1 MKWRSLVVGLVAAA
15 TAAVPVFARMD
26 VETQVVIPRPIGGYT
41 ANPGMG
47 WQYGPGAGRTQLTET
62 VAYRRSSY
70 GWARLNPRPGVY
82 DFGRLDRELDR
93 VQAVGKQLAFR
104 IYTMRGEHHGGHEIP
119 QWVLASGARLLSN
132 GEPDYGSCV
141 YQRRWGAMVEE
152 LRRRYDGNPAIA
164 WVDISGYGNFNE
176 WSWQDQTRWEAVPSH
191 PRTVDGMARN
201 RLADMFI
208 GGSGAVTCRGV
219 DGRPQRAS
227 YDYAGWEHTQLLMPA
242 AGVQQSSR
250 YVAMR
255 DRHVGIRHDCL
266 GSARHQEGL
275 RAQIGDLLNSV
286 WRRAPIVYEMC
297 AGSTQDRE
305 YVAAAE
311 DLLTRTHATA
321 VHGNLT
327 GRPDPDVIEKLLT
340 HVGYRYVL
348 RRAEFSTEM
357 SSGRPA
363 RVELLWANTGSAP
376 TYPRMGQSF
385 EVEVGLRN
393 AEGRMVVE
401 GSLPADVAAWM
412 PRWHRGEAVPVNPV
426 TGWLDVPGGLRPGSY
441 TVTVAIVDRRIGRPI
456 NLAIAGRGADGRYDL
471 GEVQVGRD

>member
-208 GGSGAVTCRGV
+208 GGSGAVTCRGSMAV
-219 DGRPQRAS
+219 P
-227 YDYAGWEHTQLLMPA
+227 
-242 AGVQQSSR
+242 
-250 YVAMR
+250 
-255 DRHVGIRHDCL
+255 
-266 GSARHQEGL
+266 
-275 RAQIGDLLNSV
+275 SV
-286 WRRAPIVYEMC
+286 RRTTTP
-297 AGSTQDRE
+297 AGSTPSCSCR
-305 YVAAAE
+305 
-311 DLLTRTHATA
+311 
-321 VHGNLT
+321 
-327 GRPDPDVIEKLLT
+327 
-340 HVGYRYVL
+340 
-348 RRAEFSTEM
+348 
-357 SSGRPA
+357 
-363 RVELLWANTGSAP
+363 
-376 TYPRMGQSF
+376 
-385 EVEVGLRN
+385 
-393 AEGRMVVE
+393 
-401 GSLPADVAAWM
+401 
-412 PRWHRGEAVPVNPV
+412 
-426 TGWLDVPGGLRPGSY
+426 RPGSSSRAAMSPCA
-441 TVTVAIVDRRIGRPI
+441 TDTSASDTTASAPRGTRKGCGLRSEISSTRCGAGRPSSTRC
-456 NLAIAGRGADGRYDL
+456 APARRRTADT
-471 GEVQVGRD
+471 